1 MFEYHSKSIEENL
14 SALGS
19 DAARGL
25 PPDEV
30 EKRLAEYGPNELREA
45 PREPL
50 LKRLLAQFA
59 SLIVVVLVAA
69 ALISLLIV
77 EDGWK
82 ESLIIMGIVLLN
94 GVLGF
99 IQEEKAE
106 RSLAALKKLASPK
119 ARVIRNGETKIID
132 SRELVPGDIVEIES
146 GDFVPADV
154 RVIEQMNLQL
164 DESPLTGEST
174 PVAKSAD
181 CVLDAKTLL
190 AERRNMAFAGTTVTY
205 GRGRCL
211 VAATG
216 MKTEVGKIAGLLQSG
231 THTRT
236 PLQRKLEGVGRLLIW
251 ATLGICVVIFILG
264 LLRGAEPMDM
274 FMTAVSLAVAAIPE
288 GLPAVV
294 TIALALAVQR
304 MVRRHV
310 LVRKLPSV
318 ETLGSVTVICTD
330 KTGTLTQNAMTV
342 RKIYADGKTF
352 DLSGAGYGPEGELS
366 CNGGKC
372 DPSPALVRTLN
383 IGVLC
388 NNADITFD
396 KNNGTANAVGDPT
409 EAALLAAAA
418 RGGVRRE
425 ALSGAFKRIDEIP
438 FDSERKL
445 MSVVVSDERGGRSLM
460 AKGAP
465 DVVVERCSKM
475 EIDGEV
481 LPFDEA
487 RRNEILAINRDFGSA
502 ALRVLAVAYKELD
515 AGETEPEEKN
525 LILCGLF
532 AMMDPPRPEVRAA
545 VEECRVAGIRSVMV
559 TGDHAETAMAVA
571 RELGI
576 WNEGDEAVGGAEIDG
591 ISDDELFERVE
602 RIRIYSRVTAEHKMR
617 IVRAWQRRG
626 QVVAVTGDGV
636 NDAPAIKEA
645 EIGVSMGIAGTDVT
659 KEASDMIITDD
670 NFASIVSG
678 IEEGRSI
685 YANIKKF
692 IHFLLSCNIG
702 EVLTMFIASV
712 FGLPVPLRAAQI
724 LWINLV
730 TDSLPALA
738 LGVDPPEKDLM
749 RHRPRPPSEP
759 IIPGGEFAI
768 MSIQGLVIAAAA
780 LAAFRIGLEH
790 SEVYARTMA
799 FVTLVIAQ
807 LFHSFDC
814 RSRRRSIFA
823 GGLFGNRWLIGAVA
837 TSFGLQLLVITLPV
851 LQPYFHVTSL
861 RPADWLII
869 IGLALSPVAATEII
883 KIFYRAR
890 RT

>member
-1 MFEYHSKSIEENL
+1 MFEYHSKSVEENL
-14 SALGS
+14 GALGS
-19 DAARGL
+19 DAVRGL
-25 PPDEV
+25 PPGEA

-50 LKRLLAQFA
+50 LKRLMAQFT
-59 SLIVVVLVAA
+59 SLIVIVLVVA
-69 ALISLLIV
+69 ALISLFIV
-77 EDGWK
+77 EGGWK

-94 GVLGF
+94 GILGF

-119 ARVIRNGETKIID
+119 ARVIRNSETKIMD

-154 RVIEQMNLQL
+154 RIIEQMNLQL

-190 AERRNMAFAGTTVTY
+190 AERCNMAFAGTTVTY

-216 MKTEVGKIAGLLQSG
+216 MNTEVGKIAGLLQSG
-231 THTRT
+231 THPKT

-251 ATLGICVVIFILG
+251 ATLGICIVIFILG
-264 LLRGAEPMDM
+264 LMRGAEPMDM

-366 CNGGKC
+366 CNGEKC
-372 DPSPALVRTLN
+372 APSPALVRALN

-396 KNNGTANAVGDPT
+396 KKNGTANAVGDPT

-425 ALSGAFKRIDEIP
+425 TLSGSFKRIDEIP

-445 MSVVVSDERGGRSLM
+445 MSVVVSDEKGKRSLM

-465 DVVVERCSKM
+465 DVVVERCSRM
-475 EIDGEV
+475 EIDGEI

-487 RRNEILAINRDFGSA
+487 RRGEILAINREFGAA

-515 AGETEPEEKN
+515 SGETEPEEKD

-545 VEECRVAGIRSVMV
+545 IEECRTAGIRPVMV

-602 RIRIYSRVTAEHKMR
+602 RIRIYARVTAEHKMR
-617 IVRAWQRRG
+617 IVRAWRRRG

-702 EVLTMFIASV
+702 EVLTMFIASI

-759 IIPGGEFAI
+759 IIPAGEFAI

-780 LAAFRIGLEH
+780 LVAFQIGMES
-790 SEVYARTMA
+790 SETYARTMA

-823 GGLFGNRWLIGAVA
+823 NNPFGNRWLIGAVA
-837 TSFGLQLLVITLPV
+837 ASFGLQLLVITLPV